1 MPIGIGAGVLAAL
14 GGAEWLNGF
23 LGSLKFLFWI
33 RQGYALRFVQ
43 KGCLLEEE
51 FGRCKMILPSGLEC

>member
-14 GGAEWLNGF
+14 GGGEWLNGF
-23 LGSLKFLFWI
+23 PNFFFGI
-33 RQGYALRFVQ
+33 RQGYALRFVR

-51 FGRCKMILPSGLEC
+51 FGRRKMILPSGLEC